1 VESILLIVKDL
12 EYFYEGVRY
21 LYNLSLN
28 RSQIVAIMGG
38 SGSGKST
45 LLDLIAG
52 FLKPNRG
59 SIILQ
64 DKDITNSTISEK
76 KIAILFQNDNL
87 FEHLSVEEN
96 IKIGLKKSVDV
107 HEILKEVGLDGFKDK
122 KAQMLSGGEQQR
134 VALARTLIRESQI
147 LLLDEPFSAL
157 DETNRHK
164 ILNLIEKLTKKRN
177 LYTIFITHNKEDAM
191 KIADKIYYMED
202 GILSPIK
209 PQP

>member
-1 VESILLIVKDL
+1 MLIVKDL